1 MYLYEAIRQ
10 VLEENGNVPM
20 RIEDIANAI
29 NQKGLYRKKNGCQ
42 ADPYGVGLRAVSDI
56 SKSTKPI
63 FDVLIK
69 LRK

>member
-29 NQKGLYRKKNGCQ
+29 NQRGAFCHRCSESRMESRRRCYERHS
-42 ADPYGVGLRAVSDI
+42 PSI
-56 SKSTKPI
+56 
-63 FDVLIK
+63 
-69 LRK
+69 